1 MRVKLEEIVVPEL
14 EESPSNYRMWTEWEI
29 AVLRKYYGRSETR
42 KIAKVLNRSKSAVQA
57 KALELGLTF
66 KEADNAQ

>member
-14 EESPSNYRMWTEWEI
+14 EESPSNYRMWTEREI
-29 AVLRKYYGRSETR
+29 AVLTKYYGKAKTAD
-42 KIAKVLNRSKSAVQA
+42 IAKVLKRSKSAIQS

-66 KEADNAQ
+66 KGVGNC

>member
-1 MRVKLEEIVVPEL
+1 VRTKITEIVVPEL
-14 EESPSNYRMWTEWEI
+14 EESTTSYRRWSDSDV
-29 AVLRKYYGRSETR
+29 AVLVMYYGRAET
-42 KIAKVLNRSKSAVQA
+42 KDIAKVLKRSKRAVQA